1 MGDLEMGDPDTCGY
15 SFWYAQGRFTCQF
28 DPAIA
33 LHSRECDSFDCP
45 AKKAALLP
53 AVKPPKKEK
62 REMSTRKEIRQKR
75 FTIEFIAKV
84 GPSSTNTEVARE
96 LLDSFGDDC
105 AYEIVEAQI
114 SFEETSV
121 LLLTPGELN
130 GN

>member
-1 MGDLEMGDPDTCGY
+1 
-15 SFWYAQGRFTCQF
+15 
-28 DPAIA
+28 
-33 LHSRECDSFDCP
+33 
-45 AKKAALLP
+45 
-53 AVKPPKKEK
+53 
-62 REMSTRKEIRQKR
+62 MSTRKEIRQKR